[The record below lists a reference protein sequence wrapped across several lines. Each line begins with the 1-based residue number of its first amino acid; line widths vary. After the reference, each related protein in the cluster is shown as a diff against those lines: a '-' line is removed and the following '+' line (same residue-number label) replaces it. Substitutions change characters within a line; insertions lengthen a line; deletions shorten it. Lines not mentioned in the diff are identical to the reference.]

1 MNAPATILEA
11 LLRFLWGIVNAHA
24 VRGHSMGLTIPE
36 NGLFEISIL

>member
-24 VRGHSMGLTIPE
+24 VRGHSMDL
-36 NGLFEISIL
+36 LFLKTGCLK